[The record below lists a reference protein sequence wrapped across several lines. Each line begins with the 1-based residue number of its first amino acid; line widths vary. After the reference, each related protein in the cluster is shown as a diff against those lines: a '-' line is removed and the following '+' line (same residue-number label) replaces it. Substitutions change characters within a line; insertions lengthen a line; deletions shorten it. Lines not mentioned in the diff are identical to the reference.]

1 MKRRDALKKLGLA
14 AGFAITAPSIFSM
27 LQSCTADVKTWVP
40 KFLTSNEQAVLTNLV
55 DIILPKTATTPSA
68 TEVKVPP
75 FIDQYIYEVLDIK
88 DQEITRAAFNKFIGF
103 LKLTE
108 TKSISD
114 VTTEEYTAL
123 LDEYLLITEDIDEE
137 REANLEAEIMT
148 TSEFLGQ
155 VKWMTISAYRNS
167 EQVGENILVYDPI
180 PAQYYCGDLQEL
192 TGGKSYSL

>member
-68 TEVKVPP
+68 TEVKVPQ
-75 FIDQYIYEVLDIK
+75 FIDQYIYEVLDTK